1 MPTLHGLLESS
12 ASGRPEHICLR
23 HGDHPPMTY
32 AEVWKTVECCAS
44 HVVLLD
50 TRVVA
55 LVADRSYGLVI
66 SLLGVLR
73 AGKAYTPIEPDF
85 PPARAISMLEAADIS
100 FALVPALQVPQPVLH
115 DCKGLRILAVHDD
128 GRVCKAEDDHPLPS
142 DFTQLQPVPDSA
154 TAYVLFT
161 SGSTGKPKGCM
172 VPHRGSALYA
182 QAVVDQCNL
191 DESMVFLLKTP
202 YVFDVSIQDLF
213 TAFCAGGTLEIADP
227 GAHKD
232 AGAIAEIIGSRGV
245 SCACFVPTLLVEFVN
260 YLERNPEE
268 VQHVRQSL
276 RRVLTIGE
284 ALMTATCAQ
293 ILSQIPELEIHN
305 LYGPTEAS
313 VGVSH
318 FKVTGGNVENLGTV
332 VPIGRPFSYVNF
344 CVFDPSSYAEGGKIE
359 ESSLKL
365 AAPGTIGELFIG
377 GDCLASG
384 YIKNPEKTEAAFFDF
399 PGLCARAPEGASPFT
414 LYKTGDLCKVENG
427 VFHYMGRNDFQVKIS
442 GVRIECEE
450 VSAVLKT
457 HPVVGDALVTAFDG
471 PFGKAL
477 AAYVL
482 TTDTVDWSQEM
493 SQGAQ
498 DEDEI
503 LNVSSWGAVY
513 DEMYKET
520 DHSVSAQDPTLNWS
534 GYTDTYSR
542 RPHIEPVIKEWV
554 EWSCE
559 QVSAHADLLREGSW
573 RKGMPTITELGCGN
587 GMLLFRLAPLLGETG
602 RYIGTDISTRAL
614 ETVAE
619 LKRTLPQYQH
629 LNVETKALAAHEIFE
644 VVQAQENDIVLCN
657 GVTMYFPTANYL
669 LKCMQLSAEA
679 TRDGG
684 LVVYGDIQSRRH
696 VLAFR
701 AHVETY
707 QALRRQDATASA
719 VLHAAKQSVAGEELS
734 YFDDAL
740 FHRLDRNG
748 HGLFQNRLARVEL
761 RVKRGWWHSEFNR
774 FRYDVWL
781 VLGEKEERE
790 PKFEMISYEQVQQE
804 LQLGNGDANELVD
817 SRLVEKLEDWV
828 AQRLKA
834 VESAGEMD
842 GFVVTLPNARTF
854 HSTRLLEWLE
864 TAAAAVEPVELS
876 SLPGLL
882 HPADACSG
890 SVRESAKF
898 GVEPEMLFTLELPE
912 GWEQRV
918 IWAEDPGFLRFVV
931 LKSEASKCSWLAAA
945 TAAPRE
951 ELPED
956 LSAFKNQPEDVE
968 FSFNPMKACNDLM
981 KAWAAGTS
989 LLPAMR
995 PSVYIPLE
1003 AFPKNAAGKIDRAA
1017 LPDAVKAF
1025 EEISTTA
1032 AAEYEPPSTEEEQTM
1047 VEIWEKVLKV
1057 QVGVLTPFV
1066 AYGGHSL
1073 TAVQLCSSVNA
1084 AFNQRPDLVYLM
1096 SEDCTVRALLA
1107 KLRSE
1112 GAHAKPEQGC
1122 VVRLSPEGRGGLPML
1137 IFCAAGTS
1145 AATYG
1150 GVAERASRLQL
1161 FGVELPGRGRRAEEP
1176 VVSDFTE
1183 LFEVLREDVMKWAR
1197 RQKRFFVW
1205 GDSLGAVLAYEFAK
1219 LWEADPST
1227 SVLGLYASGN
1237 AGPSEASRE
1246 RGMGEAA
1253 MAHLGYEGPCREM
1266 TQEDWKRF
1274 LLASAGTG
1282 RAELE
1287 QLLEKPELAESIVNP
1302 VRADC
1307 LAYESYRLNQ
1317 VERIHSPIVTL
1328 RGGQDV
1334 ITSPQAMRSWQEVA
1348 GSRYEHKEFGPFG
1361 HMLARECPSLLAE
1374 LFEQYSLPDFTHELR
1389 HFETFRTAYRLMR
1402 TRSQQHG
1409 SSQKA
1414 RDIRKSMRVC
1424 SPTLGATKV
1433 PLDFELNVA
1442 ELDVNWALLDDI
1454 TPPTKEVKVMRVGNL
1469 TWRKGAAMGNPTR
1482 LP

>member
-1 MPTLHGLLESS
+1 MCIPDRLWYFVATLIAWAYFAESRDSPLLRRPSWAPVWLLRAARKWCRLFIFCMTVLGMLLATDLVEVFWLRAAYGIFVLLADFVYFAAYGGHVGFIFLYTALAMTLSAGSARAGVLRLIVAHQLGSPALNKLRIGGWKWLDPSTLES
-12 ASGRPEHICLR
+12 HIRFVRDQELPFKPHRVVEPPWMRQHWMMDLCLR
-23 HGDHPPMTY
+23 HQSLLALLHWAGLTMQFL
-32 AEVWKTVECCAS
+32 
-44 HVVLLD
+44 VVLACLFGGQVALYLACAAACGFHVFAAPLLGIVFPFSIPCYMLALLPSSAHDVACLWSLPALVTALLLGGTTVLATEDWPLNALAVFPYNAEQMQILESIFGRYLLAHSEGEPRDAQEPRSFVSAYARLIFIRAIKAIKLQPSCLNGFAAVVASSMNGQTASQD

-128 GRVCKAEDDHPLPS
+128 GRVCQAEDDHPLPR

-182 QAVVDQCNL
+182 QAVVDQCHL
-191 DESMVFLLKTP
+191 DENMVFLLKTP

-245 SCACFVPTLLVEFVN
+245 NCACFVPTLLVEFVN
-260 YLERNPEE
+260 YLERNPDE

-293 ILSQIPELEIHN
+293 ILSRFPELEIHN

-318 FKVTGGNVENLGTV
+318 FEVTAGNVESLGTV

-344 CVFDPSSYAEGGKIE
+344 CVFDPSSYADGGKIE

-384 YIKNPEKTEAAFFDF
+384 YIKNPEKTEAAFFSF
-399 PGLCARAPEGASPFT
+399 PGLCPRAPEGASPFT

-442 GVRIECEE
+442 GVRVECEE

-477 AAYVL
+477 AAYVV
-482 TTDTVDWSQEM
+482 TTDTADWSQEM

-520 DHSVSAQDPTLNWS
+520 DNSVSAQDPTLNWS

-573 RKGMPTITELGCGN
+573 RKGRPTITELGCGN
-587 GMLLFRLAPLLGETG
+587 GMLLFRLAPLLGQTG
-602 RYIGTDISTRAL
+602 R
-614 ETVAE
+614 
-619 LKRTLPQYQH
+619 YQH
-629 LNVETKALAAHEIFE
+629 LNVDTKALAAHEIFE
-644 VVQAQENDIVLCN
+644 VVQAKENDIVLCN

-781 VLGEKEERE
+781 VLGEKESRE
-790 PKFEMISYEQVQQE
+790 PQFEMISYEQVQQE
-804 LQLGNGDANELVD
+804 LQLCNGDANELVD

-828 AQRLKA
+828 AQRLKD
-834 VESAGEMD
+834 VESAGELD

-854 HSTRLLEWLE
+854 HATRLLEWLE
-864 TAAAAVEPVELS
+864 TAAAALEPVELS

-890 SVRESAKF
+890 SARESAKF
-898 GVEPEMLFTLELPE
+898 GVEPEMLFTLALPQ

-968 FSFNPMKACNDLM
+968 FSFNPVKACNDLM

-1032 AAEYEPPSTEEEQTM
+1032 AAEYEPPSTEEERTM

-1084 AFNQRPDLVYLM
+1084 AFNQ
-1096 SEDCTVRALLA
+1096 
-1107 KLRSE
+1107 
-1112 GAHAKPEQGC
+1112 
-1122 VVRLSPEGRGGLPML
+1122 
-1137 IFCAAGTS
+1137 
-1145 AATYG
+1145 
-1150 GVAERASRLQL
+1150 
-1161 FGVELPGRGRRAEEP
+1161 
-1176 VVSDFTE
+1176 
-1183 LFEVLREDVMKWAR
+1183 
-1197 RQKRFFVW
+1197 
-1205 GDSLGAVLAYEFAK
+1205 
-1219 LWEADPST
+1219 
-1227 SVLGLYASGN
+1227 
-1237 AGPSEASRE
+1237 
-1246 RGMGEAA
+1246 
-1253 MAHLGYEGPCREM
+1253 
-1266 TQEDWKRF
+1266 
-1274 LLASAGTG
+1274 
-1282 RAELE
+1282 
-1287 QLLEKPELAESIVNP
+1287 
-1302 VRADC
+1302 
-1307 LAYESYRLNQ
+1307 
-1317 VERIHSPIVTL
+1317 
-1328 RGGQDV
+1328 
-1334 ITSPQAMRSWQEVA
+1334 
-1348 GSRYEHKEFGPFG
+1348 
-1361 HMLARECPSLLAE
+1361 
-1374 LFEQYSLPDFTHELR
+1374 
-1389 HFETFRTAYRLMR
+1389 
-1402 TRSQQHG
+1402 
-1409 SSQKA
+1409 
-1414 RDIRKSMRVC
+1414 
-1424 SPTLGATKV
+1424 
-1433 PLDFELNVA
+1433 
-1442 ELDVNWALLDDI
+1442 
-1454 TPPTKEVKVMRVGNL
+1454 
-1469 TWRKGAAMGNPTR
+1469 
-1482 LP
+1482 